1 MKYSKFLKDNDT
13 IGVTAMSAGL
23 GNSIDEF
30 EKSLRNIRS
39 YGFNVI
45 ETNNVRVASYV
56 SGSGEDRANELK
68 TTAKPGSLSAKAN
81 MVRDY
86 NERNSRK

>member
-1 MKYSKFLKDNDT
+1 MKYPKFLKDNDT

-56 SGSGEDRANELK
+56 SGSGEDRANELNDLVNNK
-68 TTAKPGSLSAKAN
+68 DVN
-81 MVRDY
+81 MIMCACGGDFRI
-86 NERNSRK
+86 

>member
-1 MKYSKFLKDNDT
+1 MKYPKFLKDNDT

-30 EKSLRNIRS
+30 EKSLRNIRN

-45 ETNNVRVASYV
+45 ES
-56 SGSGEDRANELK
+56 
-68 TTAKPGSLSAKAN
+68 N
-81 MVRDY
+81 M
-86 NERNSRK
+86 